1 MLVVAVVSVM
11 VARSLDAFLK
21 VIRESLD
28 IVATDQTQFL
38 MPKPV
43 MSGQNVINRKL

>member
-1 MLVVAVVSVM
+1 MLVVAVM
-11 VARSLDAFLK
+11 VARSLDDFLK

-28 IVATDQTQFL
+28 IVATDQAQFL
-38 MPKPV
+38 VTKPA